1 MKSIFGILFL
11 IVIISIMPF
20 VFAEIP
26 YDEKVKQKIK
36 IQVGTD
42 GNAHVIH
49 DITMFD
55 GTAKLEFIDGT
66 RSNFDIL
73 CILSCPYEFDNPEQ
87 VFEESEYMVF
97 GQYPAF
103 QDDLTV
109 EYDLENVLELNND
122 CGSGNLEVRKILDSI
137 LVIP

>member
-26 YDEKVKQKIK
+26 YDQKVKQKIK

-49 DITMFD
+49 DITMFC
-55 GTAKLEFIDGT
+55 L
-66 RSNFDIL
+66 L
-73 CILSCPYEFDNPEQ
+73 
-87 VFEESEYMVF
+87 
-97 GQYPAF
+97 
-103 QDDLTV
+103 
-109 EYDLENVLELNND
+109 
-122 CGSGNLEVRKILDSI
+122 
-137 LVIP
+137 

>member
-1 MKSIFGILFL
+1 
-11 IVIISIMPF
+11 MPF

-26 YDEKVKQKIK
+26 YDQEVRQKIK

-73 CILSCPYEFDNPEQ
+73 ILS
-87 VFEESEYMVF
+87 V
-97 GQYPAF
+97 
-103 QDDLTV
+103 
-109 EYDLENVLELNND
+109 
-122 CGSGNLEVRKILDSI
+122 
-137 LVIP
+137 